1 MKKLLLIISIFLMFI
16 ISPKAKQDYN
26 LYKESTYTLKYNNLN
41 SKDLPLLL
49 KDTNSIILEIETT
62 IKGKNYKYR
71 IYTVDIQ
78 ETQEKLI
85 KKITKNFK
93 DKELITDI
101 EINGVKVSSI
111 KLILTNIDYQIIK
124 ERSKIYE

>member
-16 ISPKAKQDYN
+16 ISPKAKQDYS

-49 KDTNSIILEIETT
+49 KDTNSIILEIETI
-62 IKGKNYKYR
+62 IKGKNYKFR

-85 KKITKNFK
+85 KKITKDFN

-111 KLILTNIDYQIIK
+111 KLLLTNIDYQIIK